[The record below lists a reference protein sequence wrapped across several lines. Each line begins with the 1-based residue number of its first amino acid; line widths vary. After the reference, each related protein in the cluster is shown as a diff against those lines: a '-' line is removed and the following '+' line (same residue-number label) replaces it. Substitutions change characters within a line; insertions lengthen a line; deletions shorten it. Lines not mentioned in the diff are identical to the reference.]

1 MQITTKSSLILLYR
15 ALFLSTVLALVAILT
30 YFALPERKVRILP
43 GFGHE
48 SHLFF
53 DGQKGGLTMAQ
64 WVNQQAFHFTC
75 TATAP
80 TSAPVTETPY
90 CGLSVNFHKFENGID
105 YSNYQHVELKV
116 RYQGDNHS
124 LRLKM
129 HNFKP
134 AHTHGDTQEI
144 LQGLEVSI
152 LASDVNKLLVIDNR
166 GWGNFSHGST
176 VDIGIDL
183 VPPIAPGA
191 HELQL
196 EHIEIHGKL
205 FKAESWYLGVTLL
218 WLLSNLFFIT
228 RHLMQ
233 QEKRI
238 RNDSQRLSTLALYS
252 NDLQQESQ
260 HYKLL
265 SNTDPLTGAL
275 NRNGFATDM
284 GQRSPIGKMESNTT
298 LMIIDID
305 HFKRIN
311 DSYGHDAGDFVLR
324 ETAKIIH
331 KNTRAT
337 DRFVRWGGEEFVLYC
352 ENTNPQQALLIAE
365 KIRFSIESAN
375 ILYNSIAIPITVSL
389 GIGVAVA
396 REDFDHLF
404 RRSDQALYKAK
415 NMGRNCIVLSD
426 TNHEEKS
433 QTD

>member
-1 MQITTKSSLILLYR
+1 MQITTQSSLILLYR
-15 ALFLSTVLALVAILT
+15 TLFLTTVLALVAILA
-30 YFALPERKVRILP
+30 YFTLPEQKVRILP
-43 GFGHE
+43 AFDNE

-53 DGQKGGLTMAQ
+53 DGQKGGPTMAK
-64 WVNQQAFHFTC
+64 WINQQAFHFTC

-80 TSAPVTETPY
+80 VTETPY
-90 CGLSVNFHKFENGID
+90 CGLSINFHKFENGID
-105 YSNYQHVELKV
+105 YSDYQHIELKI
-116 RYQGDNHS
+116 RYQGDNHR

-134 AHTHGDTQEI
+134 AHANGDTQET

-152 LASDVNKLLVIDNR
+152 LASDANKLLVIDNR

-183 VPPIAPGA
+183 VPPIAPGV

-196 EHIEIHGKL
+196 EHMEIHGKL
-205 FKAESWYLGVTLL
+205 FKAESWYLGVALL

-233 QEKRI
+233 QERRI
-238 RNDSQRLSTLALYS
+238 RNDSQRLSALALYS

-275 NRNGFATDM
+275 NRNGFAADM
-284 GQRSPIGKMESNTT
+284 GQRSPIGKMESNTA

-311 DSYGHDAGDFVLR
+311 DRFGHDAGDLVLC
-324 ETAKIIH
+324 ETAKIIR
-331 KNTRAT
+331 KNIRVT
-337 DRFVRWGGEEFVLYC
+337 DKFVRWGGEEFVLYC

-365 KIRFSIESAN
+365 KIRLSIESAD
-375 ILYNSIAIPITVSL
+375 ILYNSVAIPITVSM
-389 GIGVAVA
+389 GIGVAVV

-404 RRSDQALYKAK
+404 KRSDQALYKAK
-415 NMGRNCIVLSD
+415 HMGRNCVVLAD
-426 TNHEEKS
+426 AHHEKS
-433 QTD
+433 QTG